1 MLATATVCSRMRLI
15 LSSSKQILGGSH
27 SLNLKISSG
36 SLRPLHT
43 TQTVMMGRRS
53 AKIATRKGK
62 ADAQKAKLYGKIGKL
77 IAQAVR
83 SGGADPI
90 ANARLREYLAQA
102 KVAQVPT
109 DIIDRNLKKASDKN
123 AADYSEMTY
132 EAYGVGGSGFI
143 IEALTDNVNRT
154 AAEVRNA
161 VAKSGGKMADVGS
174 VMFNFNRQGVIMVD
188 RTENEDAVFEAAMD
202 AGASDFQPVN
212 DSESGGL
219 EGFKVLTS
227 LDSITAVTE
236 SLSAQGLKLNMESSG
251 ILYVPLASVEL
262 NDEDYA
268 SNEAMLE
275 RLLALDDVDAVY
287 ANFQ

>member
-1 MLATATVCSRMRLI
+1 MRLV
-15 LSSSKQILGGSH
+15 LSSSKPFLGGAHTLNVKS
-27 SLNLKISSG
+27 SLL
-36 SLRPLHT
+36 LRPMHS
-43 TQTVMMGRRS
+43 TQVVMMGRRS

-83 SGGADPI
+83 SGGADPM
-90 ANARLREYLAQA
+90 ANARLREYLQQA
-102 KVAQVPT
+102 KVAQVPV
-109 DIIDRNLKKASDKN
+109 DIIDRNLKKAADKN

-174 VMFNFNRQGVIMVD
+174 VMFNFSRQGVIMVD
-188 RTENEDAVFEAAMD
+188 STENEDAVFEAAMD
-202 AGASDFQPVN
+202 AGASDLQPVYN
-212 DSESGGL
+212 DSDSGIL
-219 EGFKVLTS
+219 EGYKILTS
-227 LDSITAVTE
+227 LESITAVTE
-236 SLSAQGLKLNMESSG
+236 SLSAQGLKLCMESSG
-251 ILYVPLASVEL
+251 ILYVPLATVEL

-275 RLLALDDVDAVY
+275 RLLALDDVDVVH